1 MDEGTDARA
10 DDIQELSDEESQA
23 ALHEAEVSEI
33 PDEALYGVSGGR
45 YLFSDIDRD
54 CRVDISVDP
63 ATIYIS
69 PTIDVSVD
77 PTVPVEIEL

>member
-1 MDEGTDARA
+1 MDEGADARA
-10 DDIQELSDEESQA
+10 DGIQEPGDEESRA
-23 ALHEAEVSEI
+23 ALREAEVSEI
-33 PDEALYGVSGGR
+33 PDEALSGVSGGR